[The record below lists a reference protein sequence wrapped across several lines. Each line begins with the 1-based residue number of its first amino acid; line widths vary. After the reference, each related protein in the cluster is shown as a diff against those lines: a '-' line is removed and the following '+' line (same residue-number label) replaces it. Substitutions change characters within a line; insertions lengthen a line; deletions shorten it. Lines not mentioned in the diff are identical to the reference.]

1 MPICLEPSEM
11 LCHVVL
17 TTCNSLWALLNTNR
31 LAFQELMQGIRQLI
45 HLAHQQ
51 LIPALEHH
59 ERNLNTPRICRVYE
73 NTRERDCKGAKEG
86 EALRRVRTG
95 ADAGLAR
102 WETREAQIASF
113 AKKNGWRLRHYSH
126 GFCAIFDKEPSS

>member
-1 MPICLEPSEM
+1 
-11 LCHVVL
+11 
-17 TTCNSLWALLNTNR
+17 
-31 LAFQELMQGIRQLI
+31 MQGIRELI

-73 NTRERDCKGAKEG
+73 NTREPDCTGAKEG

-95 ADAGLAR
+95 VDAGLAKWGNPR
-102 WETREAQIASF
+102 SPNRVICQKA
-113 AKKNGWRLRHYSH
+113 RLATSPLQPR
-126 GFCAIFDKEPSS
+126 ILRNL